1 MVAINDRHAVSQMK
15 GYKRTVGDWGYDIVT
30 EHQIGLGGSDKRT
43 TCSQYKRTVGEIGDT
58 MMWTCIRSTL
68 AVATDGRHAVSERK
82 ESNCIVGDW
91 GYDIVKVHK

>member
-43 TCSQYKRTVGEIGDT
+43 TCSQ
-58 MMWTCIRSTL
+58 S
-68 AVATDGRHAVSERK
+68 SEGVQAYRRR
-82 ESNCIVGDW
+82 DW
-91 GYDIVKVHK
+91 GYDDVDVH